1 VSDTIRDQVLDCN
14 RRFYEALEALDLDA
28 MDAVWEPS
36 SRVSTVHPGGPSVL
50 GWHEVRQSLEAI
62 VDATAYIE
70 FEIADVEVHV
80 EDPAAWVTCTER
92 VTGADGRVAELAAT
106 NVFVLGNDGWRL
118 VVHHASPVI
127 RPAHNSDSDED

>member
-1 VSDTIRDQVLDCN
+1 VNSAIRDQVLDCN

-28 MDAVWEPS
+28 MDDIWEQS
-36 SRVSTVHPGGPSVL
+36 SRAGSVHPGGPWLL
-50 GWHEVRQSLEAI
+50 GWQDVRQSLETI

-70 FEIADVEVHV
+70 FEIADVQVHV

-106 NVFVLGNDGWRL
+106 NLFVLGADGWRL

-127 RPAHNSDSDED
+127 RGAQEDEE